1 MLSVPNDPTSADR
14 SGDASPKGGPSCE
27 DRGLTS
33 LWRQD
38 SETPGANVSE
48 CLRGIPGLE
57 PLTVRV
63 LCARGYRTD
72 AQASAFLRPSLGAM
86 HDPGLLPNMQA
97 AADRIL
103 RALKRGERLV
113 IYGDYDVDGI
123 TATAILYH
131 AIKSISQDANLGT
144 YVPHRLDEGYGLNID
159 ALDALAAEGAEVIVS
174 VDCGITA
181 IEEAEH
187 ARKLGLDLII
197 TDHHQPRL
205 PGADGIVPLPD
216 AYTIVHPALPGS
228 AYPFEA
234 LCGAGVAY
242 KLAWRLLTLHEAKR
256 QLSPARRGVLLE
268 LLSLAALGTVA
279 DVVPLV
285 DENRAIVRHGLA
297 RLMHSK
303 MHGVCALLDS
313 CGLREGGVDS
323 QRVAFGLAP
332 RLNACGRLGH
342 AADAVRLLTEASADE
357 AQHIAEYLEERNKA
371 RREIEKEI
379 TEQACEMAQL
389 AGMTDPDCRAIV
401 LAGDDWHPGVIGI
414 VCSRLVE
421 RFGRPTILLCRKD
434 GVLTGSARSVGGYD
448 LHAALHACS
457 EHLDRFGGHA
467 AAAGLGLQECNL
479 EAFTQAMLTH
489 AGTHLSADEMLP
501 ELRYDESIKASDLTP
516 AGVDQLEQLG
526 PFGQANPPVTLRLNS
541 VRLIEAPKR
550 MGKTGDHLSL
560 RVADGDR
567 VLRLVGWRKGEWAEQ
582 LARGMTLDALIRPKI
597 NEWRGQRNIEPE
609 VLDLRLD
616 G

>member
-1 MLSVPNDPTSADR
+1 MLSVPDDPMSADR
-14 SGDASPKGGPSCE
+14 PRNATPSNVSSHE
-27 DRGLTS
+27 DRGITS
-33 LWRQD
+33 RWILG
-38 SETPGANVSE
+38 SETPPANVTQCFS
-48 CLRGIPGLE
+48 GIAGLE
-57 PLTVRV
+57 PLTARV
-63 LCARGYRTD
+63 LYARGYQSEAD
-72 AQASAFLRPSLGAM
+72 ASAFLRPSLSSM
-86 HDPGLLPNMQA
+86 HDPALLPNMQA

-103 RALKRGERLV
+103 RALKRGERIV

-131 AIKSISQDANLGT
+131 AIKSISPDANLGT

-159 ALDALAAEGAEVIVS
+159 ALNSLATEGAEVIVS

-181 IEEAEH
+181 IEEAAH
-187 ARKLGLDLII
+187 ARSLGIDLII

-205 PGADGIVPLPD
+205 PGADGAAPLPD
-216 AYTIVHPALPGS
+216 AYAIVHPTLPGS
-228 AYPFEA
+228 QYPFEA

-242 KLAWRLLTLHEAKR
+242 KLAWRLLTLHEGKR
-256 QLSPARRGVLLE
+256 QLSPPRREVLLE

-297 RLMHSK
+297 RLMNSS
-303 MHGVCALLDS
+303 MHGVRALLES
-313 CGLREGGVDS
+313 CGFNQGEVDS

-357 AQHIAEYLEERNKA
+357 AQHIAEYLDERNTA
-371 RREIEKEI
+371 RREIEKVI
-379 TEQACEMAQL
+379 AEQACEMAVD
-389 AGMTDPDCRAIV
+389 AGMTQPECRAIV

-434 GVLTGSARSVGGYD
+434 GALTGSARSVSGYD
-448 LHAALHACS
+448 LHAALHACR

-467 AAAGLGLQECNL
+467 AAAGLGLQESKL
-479 EAFTQAMLTH
+479 DAFTTALLEH
-489 AGTHLSADEMLP
+489 AASHLREDQMLP
-501 ELRYDESIKASDLTP
+501 ELRYDLSVSASDLTP
-516 AGVDQLEQLG
+516 AGVEQLDRLG
-526 PFGQANPPVTLRLNS
+526 PFGQANPPVTLRLDG
-541 VRLIEAPKR
+541 VKLIEAPKR

-567 VLRLVGWRKGEWAEQ
+567 VLRLVGWRKGDWADQ
-582 LARGMTLDALIRPKI
+582 LVRGMTLDAIIRPKI
-597 NEWRGQRNIEPE
+597 NEWRGQKNIEPE